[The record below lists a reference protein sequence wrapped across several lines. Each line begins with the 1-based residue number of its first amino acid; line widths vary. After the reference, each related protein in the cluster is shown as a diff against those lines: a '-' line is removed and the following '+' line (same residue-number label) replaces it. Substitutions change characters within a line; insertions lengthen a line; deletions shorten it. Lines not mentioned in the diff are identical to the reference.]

1 MDIQCTSY
9 VPNIDR
15 MRSLNKFYSII
26 SLKELATDSQKSLNI
41 QVLKHE
47 FSQDLRHRLLRMGK
61 ECEQMQKKENK
72 KKKKNSCSLQYDCA
86 IKW

>member
-47 FSQDLRHRLLRMGK
+47 FS
-61 ECEQMQKKENK
+61 
-72 KKKKNSCSLQYDCA
+72 
-86 IKW
+86 